1 MAEYFDIG
9 PLRMTMIKAEDIRRV
24 EIVPLGRMTMGQW
37 YAEQADKPKYMLNA
51 SLWDTRGSIGTI
63 YIDGKLQRDEGNGF
77 GFGTQD
83 GKTFAFGQ
91 PWDRKWTDYITGY
104 PPLVRDG
111 EEADGYVTK
120 DVRVSVTRRAA
131 VAEKDDRLFLITGKG
146 LTLAEFREELLNF
159 GFENAI
165 NLDGGGSTRLM
176 IDGKPVNDPTD
187 DRACKLAIAVWTN
200 EQKEENP
207 MHKVFLGVGHGGKD
221 PGAVSDGMQEKDI
234 TLVIAQACWDELA
247 KHGVLVKMSRT
258 ADEDDPLNEEILEC
272 NDFDPDLA
280 LDIHINAGGGKGFE
294 AYHALTGGRGKELAE
309 NIEAEVTLIGQTSR
323 GCKTR
328 KNDKGRDYYGFIRET
343 KCPAV
348 IAEFGFID
356 NAADRAK
363 FDTAAEQ
370 DAIGRAYARG
380 ILITLGIDVHAA
392 ESAVDGENTPAAWA
406 KDAWDKATKAGVM
419 DGTRPTEPVTRQ
431 ELAVILD
438 RLGVIK

>member
-1 MAEYFDIG
+1 MADYIDLG
-9 PLRMTMIKAEDIRRV
+9 SLRMAMVKAEDIRRV
-24 EIVPLGRMTMGQW
+24 EIVQLGRMTMGQW
-37 YAEQADKPKYMLNA
+37 YAKQADKPKYMLNA
-51 SLWDTRGSIGTI
+51 SLWDVRGSIGTI

-111 EEADGYVTK
+111 EEADSYVTK

-131 VAEKDDRLFLITGKG
+131 VAEKDERLFLITGHS
-146 LTLAEFREELLNF
+146 LTLAGFREELLNF

-165 NLDGGGSTRLM
+165 NLDGGGSARLM
-176 IDGKPVNDPTD
+176 IDGKAVNNPTD
-187 DRACKLAIAVWTN
+187 DRACKLAIAVWLK
-200 EQKEENP
+200 EQKEEKP
-207 MHKVFLGVGHGGKD
+207 VHKVFLGVGHGGKD
-221 PGAVSDGMQEKDI
+221 PGAVAGSMQEKDI
-234 TLVIAQACWDELA
+234 TLVIAQACRDELA

-280 LDIHINAGGGKGFE
+280 VDIHINAGGGQGFE
-294 AYHALTGGRGKELAE
+294 AYHTLTGGRGKELAE
-309 NIEAEVTLIGQTSR
+309 NIEAEVTLLGQTSR

-328 KNDKGRDYYGFIRET
+328 KGSTGRDYYGFIRET

-356 NAADRAK
+356 NASDRAW
-363 FDTAAEQ
+363 FDTPEKQ

-380 ILITLGIDVHAA
+380 ILITLGIDVHAEKQQDDCDILRDKLGFSEETIA
-392 ESAVDGENTPAAWA
+392 YLLKYQYGDELVRRIADAVKG
-406 KDAWDKATKAGVM
+406 G
-419 DGTRPTEPVTRQ
+419 
-431 ELAVILD
+431 
-438 RLGVIK
+438 